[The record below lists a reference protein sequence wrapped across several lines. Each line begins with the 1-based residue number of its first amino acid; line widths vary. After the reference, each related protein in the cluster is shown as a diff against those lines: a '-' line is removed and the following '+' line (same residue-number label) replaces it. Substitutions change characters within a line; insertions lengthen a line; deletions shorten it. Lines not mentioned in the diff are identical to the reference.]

1 MFREAPRRYLSNA
14 QAVFMQDPVKEEG
27 EQKIIKGQPWLG
39 SRDEGLW
46 LSIRVLCSAGFV
58 EDTVHLLYASD
69 DGTCVCVSVYSVC
82 FYATRRGVSPSN
94 VHTRALMF

>member
-1 MFREAPRRYLSNA
+1 MPSVCTPPAAVLEVLSVTLQGGELGCSVAPC
-14 QAVFMQDPVKEEG
+14 
-27 EQKIIKGQPWLG
+27 G
-39 SRDEGLW
+39 S
-46 LSIRVLCSAGFV
+46 VCSAGFV

>member
-1 MFREAPRRYLSNA
+1 LPLLLELNNDVFREAPRRYLSNA

-58 EDTVHLLYASD
+58 ALLLLS
-69 DGTCVCVSVYSVC
+69 
-82 FYATRRGVSPSN
+82 F
-94 VHTRALMF
+94 L